1 MLWLTKEKGHTVIG
15 VEGVESV
22 VKEFFA
28 ENSIECDRSELDGGI
43 GAKFVASTQKRAQCY
58 SSAEARERDE
68 LSPIEVLEYITFLR
82 RARMAP

>member
-43 GAKFVASTQKRAQCY
+43 GAKFVASTKKRPKLCSTAKKEMNSHQ
-58 SSAEARERDE
+58 
-68 LSPIEVLEYITFLR
+68 LR
-82 RARMAP
+82 F

>member
-43 GAKFVASTQKRAQCY
+43 GAKFVASTKKPSKIVFIC
-58 SSAEARERDE
+58 RERDE
-68 LSPIEVLEYITFLR
+68 LSSSIEVLEYITSLR
-82 RARMAP
+82 RAKMAP